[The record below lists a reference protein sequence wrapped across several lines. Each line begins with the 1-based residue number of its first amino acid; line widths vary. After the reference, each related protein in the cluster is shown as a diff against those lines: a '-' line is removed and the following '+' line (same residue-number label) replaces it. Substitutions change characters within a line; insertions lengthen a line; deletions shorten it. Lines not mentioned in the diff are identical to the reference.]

1 MLQAYWPR
9 QPPALRNQT
18 GEGIARGSVEASGVQ
33 TVSSQSIPGYSQS
46 ILGFSI
52 QRQHAICSPPRQNG
66 EGVGR
71 CRGGGGKTEGG
82 GLMRISDY

>member
-18 GEGIARGSVEASGVQ
+18 GEGTARGSVEASGVQ

-52 QRQHAICSPPRQNG
+52 PPRQNG
-66 EGVGR
+66 EGMGR
-71 CRGGGGKTEGG
+71 CRGGGGKTKGR
-82 GLMRISDY
+82 GLMNISDY